1 VATNGDYDQSLAKLN
16 LPDRQL
22 PIIVKLRDDARQD
35 IDLLSRLVVPG
46 SRGPVMLGNVA
57 SLSLESGPAQ
67 IDRYD
72 RQRNITFDIELAGQ
86 PLGKVQAEVAALP
99 SVKNMPAGV
108 EMAPIGDAEA
118 MKELFASFGLAMFT
132 GVMCIY
138 IVLVLLFKDFMQ
150 PATILG
156 ALVLSIPGAFLALFL
171 TRTAISM
178 PSMIGLIMLMG
189 IATKNSI
196 LLVEYAIVSRRER
209 GMNRA
214 EALIDACQKR
224 VRPIVMTTM
233 AMGAGMLPV
242 ALDMGMGDGSFRA
255 PMSIVVIG
263 GLITSTFLSLLVIP
277 VVYTYV
283 DDVIEW
289 GKSMFRKMRKVNG

>member
-1 VATNGDYDQSLAKLN
+1 
-16 LPDRQL
+16 
-22 PIIVKLRDDARQD
+22 
-35 IDLLSRLVVPG
+35 
-46 SRGPVMLGNVA
+46 
-57 SLSLESGPAQ
+57 
-67 IDRYD
+67 
-72 RQRNITFDIELAGQ
+72 
-86 PLGKVQAEVAALP
+86 VQKAVTELP
-99 SVKNMPAGV
+99 SIKNMPEGV
-108 EMAPIGDAEA
+108 AMAAIGDAEA
-118 MKELFASFGLAMFT
+118 MQELFASFGLAMFT

-150 PATILG
+150 PVTILW
-156 ALVLSIPGAFLALFL
+156 ALILSIPGAFLALFL
-171 TRTAISM
+171 THTSISM
-178 PSMIGLIMLMG
+178 PSMIGIIMLMG

-214 EALIDACQKR
+214 EALLDACKKR

-242 ALDMGMGDGSFRA
+242 ALDLGVGDGSFRS
-255 PMSIVVIG
+255 PMAIVVIG

-283 DDVIEW
+283 DDFIEW
-289 GKSMFRKMRKVNG
+289 MKARFNKFRAA